1 MTGRIFDI
9 KRYSI
14 HDGPGIR
21 TTVFLKGC
29 PLRCLW
35 CHNPEGIAAEP
46 ELMHWPGR
54 CARCYTCIAA
64 CPSGAIGRQADVH
77 SEAITVDKAKCDLCG
92 KCAEACVYEALQVVG
107 RGLTTA
113 DLLAEIE
120 RDRIF
125 FEQSGGGVT
134 FSGGEPL
141 AQPEFLA
148 EVLDELAARGVS
160 TAVDT
165 SGFAPAEVVER
176 IAAKTRLILY
186 DLKAMDDAK
195 HRELTGVPNALILEN
210 LRRLAAGP
218 AEVWVRIP
226 LIAGANDDEEN
237 IRAAIAFLAS
247 LGKIKNVGLLPY
259 HSGGSGK
266 AERIGKAERFRSFA
280 PPSDERYA
288 AIESEFRRAGF
299 NVQKG
304 G

>member
-1 MTGRIFDI
+1 MTGRVFDI

-21 TTVFLKGC
+21 TTVFMKGC

-35 CHNPEGIAAEP
+35 CHNPEGIAAGP

-54 CARCYTCIAA
+54 CARCYSCVETCPA
-64 CPSGAIGRQADVH
+64 GAIARHADGP
-77 SEAITVDKAKCDLCG
+77 AIDKAECDLCG
-92 KCAEACVYEALQVVG
+92 KCAEACVYEAMQVVG
-107 RGLTTA
+107 RGLRTA

-148 EVLDELAARGVS
+148 EVLDELEARGVS
-160 TAVDT
+160 TAIDT

-176 IAAKTRLILY
+176 IAAKTSLVLY

-195 HRELTGVPNALILEN
+195 HRELTGVSNAPILEN

-247 LGKIKNVGLLPY
+247 LGTIRNVGLLPY
-259 HSGGSGK
+259 HAGGSGK
-266 AERIGKAERFRSFA
+266 AERIDKSERFRTFA

-288 AIESEFRRAGF
+288 AIEVEFRRAGF